1 MTILDI
7 RRPMVPLAE
16 LGGHSD
22 CVNSIAWAPH
32 SGCHICTAGDDCNA
46 LIWDLSVMPNPIED
60 PILAYTAEGEVS
72 ML

>member
-1 MTILDI
+1 
-7 RRPMVPLAE
+7 MVPLAE

-72 ML
+72 MLQWSLA